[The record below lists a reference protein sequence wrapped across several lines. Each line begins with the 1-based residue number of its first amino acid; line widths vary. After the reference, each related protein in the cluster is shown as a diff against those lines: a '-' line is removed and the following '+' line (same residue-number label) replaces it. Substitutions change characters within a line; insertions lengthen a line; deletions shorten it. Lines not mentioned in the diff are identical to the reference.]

1 MTAPVSNPANSSGEF
16 QREVRW
22 SGSEDPGGWR
32 GKYGASGY
40 EVVGRA
46 TLLPAGVQVDWSG
59 GAPGSGQSPR
69 TIFAPAAQDAAR
81 VAACRYAGQLTLQ
94 VELPDKERRL
104 SLYYVDWDRRRA
116 KQTFTL
122 WSEDG
127 TQLDRRE
134 VEKATMAAI

>member
-1 MTAPVSNPANSSGEF
+1 
-16 QREVRW
+16 
-22 SGSEDPGGWR
+22 
-32 GKYGASGY
+32 
-40 EVVGRA
+40 
-46 TLLPAGVQVDWSG
+46 VDWSG
-59 GAPGSGQSPR
+59 AGTWVWAKPTDDVR
-69 TIFAPAAQDAAR
+69 ALATRDAVR

-116 KQTFTL
+116 KQTFTV

-134 VEKATMAAI
+134 VKNAQDGCYLTWQAQGCIQIAIEQEGGPNAVVSGIFVD